1 MESWSILDRIVRGV
15 VRRRKR
21 LALITG
27 LVALFILMP
36 VAYLITREP
45 PRYRASA
52 VVVLE
57 SRPDRVQIFP
67 DLAPNRPLAVQMAI
81 LGSRSLAET
90 VVENLP
96 SASLQEILETSY

>member
-36 VAYLITREP
+36 LAYLVSKEP

-52 VVVLE
+52 DIERNLLTTKM
-57 SRPDRVQIFP
+57 RP
-67 DLAPNRPLAVQMAI
+67 
-81 LGSRSLAET
+81 RSPT
-90 VVENLP
+90 RG
-96 SASLQEILETSY
+96 